1 MPPFAKR
8 EIKNSFIKL
17 LTERP
22 ISQITVK
29 DIVEDCGVN
38 RNSFYYHFQD
48 IPSLL
53 EEIIV
58 EMTAKVIETLPEEST
73 FEEKVTAAL
82 EEIDSNKRMIYHIYG
97 SSNREFYEKQLM
109 KICDYVTRTY
119 IRSRDYSEKVA
130 SKDLEFVISY
140 LKCELF
146 GQLID
151 WLNHDMSYDLVEHSR
166 ILCRMF
172 AGSMRMVCQKYKL
185 IYIDINVI

>member
-58 EMTAKVIETLPEEST
+58 EMTAKVIENLPEEST

-82 EEIDSNKRMIYHIYG
+82 EEINLNKRMIYHIYG

-119 IRSRDYSEKVA
+119 ICSRDYSEKVT

-151 WLNHDMSYDLVEHSR
+151 WLNHDMSYDIVEHSR

-172 AGSMRMVCQKYKL
+172 VGSMRMVCQKYKL
-185 IYIDINVI
+185 I

>member
-58 EMTAKVIETLPEEST
+58 EMTAKVIVNLPEEST

-82 EEIDSNKRMIYHIYG
+82 QEINLNKRMIYHIYG

-109 KICDYVTRTY
+109 KICEHVTRTY
-119 IRSRDYSEKVA
+119 IRSREYSERVD

-151 WLNHDMSYDLVEHSR
+151 WLNHDMSYDIVEHSR

-172 AGSMRMVCQKYKL
+172 AGSMRMVCQKYKIL
-185 IYIDINVI
+185 

>member
-58 EMTAKVIETLPEEST
+58 EMTAKVIENLPEEST

-82 EEIDSNKRMIYHIYG
+82 QEINLNKRMIYHIYG

-109 KICDYVTRTY
+109 KICEHVTRTY
-119 IRSRDYSEKVA
+119 IRSREYSERVD
-130 SKDLEFVISY
+130 SKELEFVISY

-151 WLNHDMSYDLVEHSR
+151 WLNHDMSYDIVEHSR

-172 AGSMRMVCQKYKL
+172 AGSMRMVCQKYKIL
-185 IYIDINVI
+185 

>member
-29 DIVEDCGVN
+29 DIVEDCGVT

-58 EMTAKVIETLPEEST
+58 EMTAKVIENLPEEST

-82 EEIDSNKRMIYHIYG
+82 QEINLNKRMIYHIYG

-109 KICDYVTRTY
+109 KICEHVTRTY
-119 IRSRDYSEKVA
+119 IRSREYSERVD

-151 WLNHDMSYDLVEHSR
+151 WLNHDMSYDIVEHSR

-172 AGSMRMVCQKYKL
+172 AGSMRMVCQKYKIL
-185 IYIDINVI
+185 

>member
-22 ISQITVK
+22 ISQITVR

-58 EMTAKVIETLPEEST
+58 EMTAKVIENLPEEST

-82 EEIDSNKRMIYHIYG
+82 QEINLNKRMIYHIYG

-109 KICDYVTRTY
+109 KICEHVTRTY
-119 IRSRDYSEKVA
+119 IRSREYSERVD

-151 WLNHDMSYDLVEHSR
+151 WLNHDMSYDIVEHSR

-172 AGSMRMVCQKYKL
+172 AGSMRMVCQKYKIL
-185 IYIDINVI
+185 

>member
-58 EMTAKVIETLPEEST
+58 EMTAKVIENLPEEST

-82 EEIDSNKRMIYHIYG
+82 QEINVNKRMIYHIYG

-109 KICDYVTRTY
+109 KICEHVTRTY
-119 IRSRDYSEKVA
+119 IRSREYSERVD

-151 WLNHDMSYDLVEHSR
+151 WLNHDMSYDIVEHSR

-172 AGSMRMVCQKYKL
+172 AGSMRMVCQKYKIL
-185 IYIDINVI
+185 

>member
-22 ISQITVK
+22 ISPITVK

-58 EMTAKVIETLPEEST
+58 EMTAKVIENLPEEST

-82 EEIDSNKRMIYHIYG
+82 QEINLNKRMIYHIYG

-109 KICDYVTRTY
+109 KICEHVTRTY
-119 IRSRDYSEKVA
+119 IRSREYSERVD

-151 WLNHDMSYDLVEHSR
+151 WLNHDMSYDIVEHSR

-172 AGSMRMVCQKYKL
+172 AGSMRMVCQKYKIL
-185 IYIDINVI
+185 

>member
-58 EMTAKVIETLPEEST
+58 EMTAKVIENLPEEST

-82 EEIDSNKRMIYHIYG
+82 QEINLNKRMIYHIYG

-109 KICDYVTRTY
+109 KICEHVTRTY
-119 IRSRDYSEKVA
+119 ISSREYSERVD

-151 WLNHDMSYDLVEHSR
+151 WLNHDMSYDIVEHSR

-172 AGSMRMVCQKYKL
+172 AGSMRMVCQKYKIL
-185 IYIDINVI
+185 

>member
-58 EMTAKVIETLPEEST
+58 EMTAKVIENLPEEST

-82 EEIDSNKRMIYHIYG
+82 QEINLNKRMIYHIYG

-109 KICDYVTRTY
+109 KICEHVTRTY
-119 IRSRDYSEKVA
+119 IRSSEYSERVD

-151 WLNHDMSYDLVEHSR
+151 WLNHDMSYDIVEHSR

-172 AGSMRMVCQKYKL
+172 AGSMRMVCQKYKIL
-185 IYIDINVI
+185 

>member
-58 EMTAKVIETLPEEST
+58 EMTAKVIENLPEEYKN
-73 FEEKVTAAL
+73 EKKVTAAL
-82 EEIDSNKRMIYHIYG
+82 EEINLNKRMIYHIYG

-151 WLNHDMSYDLVEHSR
+151 WLNHDMSYDIVEHSR

-185 IYIDINVI
+185 I

>member
-58 EMTAKVIETLPEEST
+58 EMTAKVIENLPEEST
-73 FEEKVTAAL
+73 IEEKVTAAL
-82 EEIDSNKRMIYHIYG
+82 QEINLNKRMIYHIYG

-109 KICDYVTRTY
+109 KICEHVTRTY
-119 IRSRDYSEKVA
+119 IRSREYSERVD

-151 WLNHDMSYDLVEHSR
+151 WLNHDMSYDIVEHSR

-172 AGSMRMVCQKYKL
+172 AGSMRMVCQKYKIL
-185 IYIDINVI
+185 

>member
-58 EMTAKVIETLPEEST
+58 EMSAKVIENLPEEST

-185 IYIDINVI
+185 I

>member
-58 EMTAKVIETLPEEST
+58 EMTAKVIENLPEEST

-82 EEIDSNKRMIYHIYG
+82 QEINLNKRMIYHIYG

-109 KICDYVTRTY
+109 KICEHVTRTY
-119 IRSRDYSEKVA
+119 IRSREYSERVD

-151 WLNHDMSYDLVEHSR
+151 WLNHDMSYDIVEHSR

-172 AGSMRMVCQKYKL
+172 AGSMRMVCQKYKTSK
-185 IYIDINVI
+185 NC

>member
-58 EMTAKVIETLPEEST
+58 EMTAKVIENLPEEST

-82 EEIDSNKRMIYHIYG
+82 QEINLNKRMIYHIYG

-109 KICDYVTRTY
+109 KICEHVTRTY
-119 IRSRDYSEKVA
+119 IRSREYSERVD
-130 SKDLEFVISY
+130 SQDLEFVISY

-151 WLNHDMSYDLVEHSR
+151 WLNHDMSYDIVEHSR

-172 AGSMRMVCQKYKL
+172 AGSMRMVCQKYKIL
-185 IYIDINVI
+185 

>member
-58 EMTAKVIETLPEEST
+58 EMTAKVIENLPEEST

-82 EEIDSNKRMIYHIYG
+82 EEINLNKRMIYHIYG

-109 KICDYVTRTY
+109 KICVTRTY

-151 WLNHDMSYDLVEHSR
+151 WLNHDMSYDIVEHSR

-185 IYIDINVI
+185 I

>member
-58 EMTAKVIETLPEEST
+58 EMTAKVIENLPEEST
-73 FEEKVTAAL
+73 CEEKVTAAL
-82 EEIDSNKRMIYHIYG
+82 QEIHLNNRIIYHIYG

-109 KICDYVTRTY
+109 KICEHVTRTY
-119 IRSRDYSEKVA
+119 IRSREYSERVD

-151 WLNHDMSYDLVEHSR
+151 WLNHDMSYDIVEHSR

-172 AGSMRMVCQKYKL
+172 AGSMRMVCQKYKIL
-185 IYIDINVI
+185 

>member
-1 MPPFAKR
+1 MPECPFCQR

-58 EMTAKVIETLPEEST
+58 EMTAKVIENLPEEST

-82 EEIDSNKRMIYHIYG
+82 EEINLNKG
-97 SSNREFYEKQLM
+97 
-109 KICDYVTRTY
+109 
-119 IRSRDYSEKVA
+119 
-130 SKDLEFVISY
+130 
-140 LKCELF
+140 
-146 GQLID
+146 
-151 WLNHDMSYDLVEHSR
+151 
-166 ILCRMF
+166 
-172 AGSMRMVCQKYKL
+172 
-185 IYIDINVI
+185 

>member
-58 EMTAKVIETLPEEST
+58 EMTAKVIENLPEEST

-82 EEIDSNKRMIYHIYG
+82 EEINLNKRMIYHIYG

-119 IRSRDYSEKVA
+119 ICSRDYSEKVT

-151 WLNHDMSYDLVEHSR
+151 WLNHEMSYDIVEHSR

-185 IYIDINVI
+185 I

>member
-17 LTERP
+17 LTERS

-58 EMTAKVIETLPEEST
+58 EMTAKVIENLPEEST

-82 EEIDSNKRMIYHIYG
+82 QEINLNKRMIYHIYG

-109 KICDYVTRTY
+109 KICEHVTRTY
-119 IRSRDYSEKVA
+119 IRSREYSERVD

-151 WLNHDMSYDLVEHSR
+151 WLNHDMSYDIVEHSR

-172 AGSMRMVCQKYKL
+172 AGSMRMVCQKYKIL
-185 IYIDINVI
+185 

>member
-8 EIKNSFIKL
+8 EIKNSFMKL

-58 EMTAKVIETLPEEST
+58 EMTAKVIENLPEEST

-82 EEIDSNKRMIYHIYG
+82 QEINLNKRMIYHIYG

-109 KICDYVTRTY
+109 KICEHVTRTY
-119 IRSRDYSEKVA
+119 IRSREYSERVD

-151 WLNHDMSYDLVEHSR
+151 WLNHDMSYDIVEHSR

-172 AGSMRMVCQKYKL
+172 AGSMRMVCQKYKIL
-185 IYIDINVI
+185 

>member
-58 EMTAKVIETLPEEST
+58 EMTAKVIENLPEEST
-73 FEEKVTAAL
+73 FEEKVTAL
-82 EEIDSNKRMIYHIYG
+82 EEINLNKRMIYHIYG

-151 WLNHDMSYDLVEHSR
+151 WLNHDMSYDIVEHSR

-185 IYIDINVI
+185 I

>member
-58 EMTAKVIETLPEEST
+58 EMTAKVIENLPEEST

-82 EEIDSNKRMIYHIYG
+82 QEINLNKRMIYHIYG

-109 KICDYVTRTY
+109 KICEHVTRTY
-119 IRSRDYSEKVA
+119 IRSREYSERVD

-151 WLNHDMSYDLVEHSR
+151 WLNHDMSYDIVEHSR

-172 AGSMRMVCQKYKL
+172 AGSMRMLSQKYKIL
-185 IYIDINVI
+185 

>member
-58 EMTAKVIETLPEEST
+58 EMTAKVIENLPEEST

-82 EEIDSNKRMIYHIYG
+82 QEINLNKRMIYHIYG

-109 KICDYVTRTY
+109 KICEHVTRTY
-119 IRSRDYSEKVA
+119 IRSREYSERVD

-151 WLNHDMSYDLVEHSR
+151 WLNHDMSYDIVEHSR

-172 AGSMRMVCQKYKL
+172 AGSMRCLLYTSRCV
-185 IYIDINVI
+185 

>member
-17 LTERP
+17 LTEKP

-58 EMTAKVIETLPEEST
+58 EMTAKVIENLPEEST

-82 EEIDSNKRMIYHIYG
+82 QEINLNKRMIYHIYG

-109 KICDYVTRTY
+109 KICEHVTRTY
-119 IRSRDYSEKVA
+119 IRSREYSERVD

-151 WLNHDMSYDLVEHSR
+151 WLNHDMSYDIVEHSR

-172 AGSMRMVCQKYKL
+172 AGSMRMVCQKYKIL
-185 IYIDINVI
+185 

>member
-58 EMTAKVIETLPEEST
+58 EMTAKVIENLPEEST
-73 FEEKVTAAL
+73 FEEKVTATL
-82 EEIDSNKRMIYHIYG
+82 QEINLNKRMIYHIYG

-109 KICDYVTRTY
+109 KICEHVTRTY
-119 IRSRDYSEKVA
+119 IRSREYSERVD

-151 WLNHDMSYDLVEHSR
+151 WLNHDMSYDIVEHSR

-172 AGSMRMVCQKYKL
+172 AGSMRMVCQKYKIL
-185 IYIDINVI
+185 

>member
-58 EMTAKVIETLPEEST
+58 EMTAKVIENLPEEST
-73 FEEKVTAAL
+73 FEEKITAAL
-82 EEIDSNKRMIYHIYG
+82 QEINLNKRMIYHIYG

-109 KICDYVTRTY
+109 KICEHVTRTY
-119 IRSRDYSEKVA
+119 IRSREYSERVD

-151 WLNHDMSYDLVEHSR
+151 WLNHDMSYDIVEHSR

-172 AGSMRMVCQKYKL
+172 AGSMRMVCQKYKIL
-185 IYIDINVI
+185 

>member
-58 EMTAKVIETLPEEST
+58 EMTAKVIENLRRN
-73 FEEKVTAAL
+73 L
-82 EEIDSNKRMIYHIYG
+82 HLRKRL
-97 SSNREFYEKQLM
+97 RRLWK
-109 KICDYVTRTY
+109 R
-119 IRSRDYSEKVA
+119 
-130 SKDLEFVISY
+130 
-140 LKCELF
+140 
-146 GQLID
+146 LI
-151 WLNHDMSYDLVEHSR
+151 
-166 ILCRMF
+166 
-172 AGSMRMVCQKYKL
+172 
-185 IYIDINVI
+185 

>member
-1 MPPFAKR
+1 MPIDMKAAICR
-8 EIKNSFIKL
+8 SASEL
-17 LTERP
+17 LTKKRTKKL
-22 ISQITVK
+22 TVK
-29 DIVEDCGVN
+29 DIVEECGIT
-38 RNSFYYHFQD
+38 RQTFYYHFQD

-140 LKCELF
+140 LKCEL
-146 GQLID
+146 
-151 WLNHDMSYDLVEHSR
+151 LVS
-166 ILCRMF
+166 LLT
-172 AGSMRMVCQKYKL
+172 G
-185 IYIDINVI
+185 

>member
-58 EMTAKVIETLPEEST
+58 EMTAKVIENLPEEST

-82 EEIDSNKRMIYHIYG
+82 QEINLNKRIIYHIYG

-109 KICDYVTRTY
+109 KICEHVTRTY
-119 IRSRDYSEKVA
+119 IRSREYSERVD

-151 WLNHDMSYDLVEHSR
+151 WLNHDMSYDIVEHSR

-172 AGSMRMVCQKYKL
+172 AGSMRMVCQKYKIL
-185 IYIDINVI
+185 

>member
-58 EMTAKVIETLPEEST
+58 EMTAKVIENLPEEST

-185 IYIDINVI
+185 I

>member
-22 ISQITVK
+22 ISHITVK

-58 EMTAKVIETLPEEST
+58 EMTAKVIENLPEEST

-82 EEIDSNKRMIYHIYG
+82 QEINLNKRMIYHIYG

-109 KICDYVTRTY
+109 KICEHVTRTY
-119 IRSRDYSEKVA
+119 IRSREYSERVD

-151 WLNHDMSYDLVEHSR
+151 WLNHDMSYDIVEHSR

-172 AGSMRMVCQKYKL
+172 AGSMRMVCQKYKIL
-185 IYIDINVI
+185 

>member
-58 EMTAKVIETLPEEST
+58 EMTAKVIETLTEEST

-185 IYIDINVI
+185 I

>member
-58 EMTAKVIETLPEEST
+58 EMTAKVIENLPQEST

-82 EEIDSNKRMIYHIYG
+82 QEINLNKRMIYHIYG
-97 SSNREFYEKQLM
+97 SSNREFDEKQLM
-109 KICDYVTRTY
+109 KICEHVTRTY
-119 IRSRDYSEKVA
+119 IRSREYSERVD

-151 WLNHDMSYDLVEHSR
+151 WLNHDMSYDIVEHSR

-172 AGSMRMVCQKYKL
+172 AGSMRMVCQKYKIL
-185 IYIDINVI
+185 

>member
-1 MPPFAKR
+1 MANTTKR
-8 EIKNSFIKL
+8 MLSMSLKKL
-17 LTERP
+17 LSKTTLD
-22 ISQITVK
+22 SITIQ
-29 DIVEDCGVN
+29 DITDDAEVS
-38 RNSFYYHFQD
+38 RKTFYYHFQD

-58 EMTAKVIETLPEEST
+58 EMTAKVIENLPEEST

-82 EEIDSNKRMIYHIYG
+82 EEINLNKRMIYHIYG

-151 WLNHDMSYDLVEHSR
+151 WLNHDMSYDIVEHSR

-185 IYIDINVI
+185 I

>member
-58 EMTAKVIETLPEEST
+58 EMTAKVIENLPEEST

-82 EEIDSNKRMIYHIYG
+82 EEINLNKRMIYHIYG
-97 SSNREFYEKQLM
+97 SSNREFVIMLPEP
-109 KICDYVTRTY
+109 ISVPEITRK
-119 IRSRDYSEKVA
+119 RS
-130 SKDLEFVISY
+130 L
-140 LKCELF
+140 
-146 GQLID
+146 
-151 WLNHDMSYDLVEHSR
+151 
-166 ILCRMF
+166 
-172 AGSMRMVCQKYKL
+172 QKT
-185 IYIDINVI
+185 

>member
-58 EMTAKVIETLPEEST
+58 EMTAKVIENLPEEST

-82 EEIDSNKRMIYHIYG
+82 QEINLNKRMIYHIYG

-109 KICDYVTRTY
+109 KICEHVTRTY
-119 IRSRDYSEKVA
+119 IRSREYSERVD

-151 WLNHDMSYDLVEHSR
+151 WLNHDMSYDIVEHSR

-185 IYIDINVI
+185 L